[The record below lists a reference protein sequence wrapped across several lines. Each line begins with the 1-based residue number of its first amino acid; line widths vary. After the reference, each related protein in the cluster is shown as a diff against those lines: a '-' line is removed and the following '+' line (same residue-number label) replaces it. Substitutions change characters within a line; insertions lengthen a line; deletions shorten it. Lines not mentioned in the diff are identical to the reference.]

1 MLRRFFKQWKWKRL
15 ARQLRQPS
23 GKAGK
28 DTGLL
33 MNHSNRY
40 MYALTLEQLALKK
53 GDHVLEIGFGN
64 GHFFTQLLSAAEEIH
79 LYGIDYSPLMVE
91 EAGKEHAA
99 FIQSGQLQLVNG
111 NSDAMP
117 WPDQYFDRIFCINVI
132 YFWDNPDDHLK
143 EIRRV
148 LKPGGQFFATCR
160 SKENMTLMPFT
171 KWNFKPYT
179 AEEWETILIKNGLTP
194 HLKKQTAEPALQ
206 EAGVPFE
213 PMQWCVGATRTD

>member
-1 MLRRFFKQWKWKRL
+1 MFHRFFKQWKWKRL
-15 ARQLRQPS
+15 ARQLRKPS

-33 MNHSNRY
+33 MNLSNRY
-40 MYALTLEQLALKK
+40 MYALTLEQLALKE
-53 GDHVLEIGFGN
+53 GDQVLEIGFGN
-64 GHFFTQLLSAAEEIH
+64 GHFFQQILSAAEGIH
-79 LYGIDYSPLMVE
+79 LYGIDYSPLMVA

-99 FIQSGQLQLVNG
+99 LIQSGQLQLVNG
-111 NSDAMP
+111 NSDTMT
-117 WPDQYFDRIFCINVI
+117 WPDQYFDLIFCINVI
-132 YFWDNPDDHLK
+132 YFWEHPDDHLK

-160 SKENMTLMPFT
+160 SKENMILMPFT

-179 AEEWETILIKNGLTP
+179 AEEWESILIKNGLTP
-194 HLKKQTAEPALQ
+194 HLKKQTIEPGLQ

-213 PMQWCVGATRTD
+213 PMQWCVGARRID